1 MHMAVA
7 DEGVAVAAYRKTVRI
22 PPAAHDSFY
31 HNNSE
36 ILLTLLVVEV
46 VVVGVV
52 VQCFLNWRYT
62 NPMSGVEA
70 LVFAALR

>member
-1 MHMAVA
+1 
-7 DEGVAVAAYRKTVRI
+7 
-22 PPAAHDSFY
+22 
-31 HNNSE
+31 
-36 ILLTLLVVEV
+36 LVVLVVV

-70 LVFAALR
+70 LVFAALL

>member
-1 MHMAVA
+1 LV
-7 DEGVAVAAYRKTVRI
+7 V
-22 PPAAHDSFY
+22 
-31 HNNSE
+31 
-36 ILLTLLVVEV
+36 LVVEV

-70 LVFAALR
+70 LVFAALL